1 MSVWATAVGF
11 GISRRTRRLE
21 VPIGSHSADG
31 AFHERAGREPFVC
44 NLEDQADHAVVM
56 HAHQRL
62 PWLKVLIHRGV
73 TLRVHDVEIDTRG
86 LPCANGRPLSR
97 GSCRDLQT
105 RADAGII
112 STKGL

>member
-1 MSVWATAVGF
+1 MSVWAAAVGF

-31 AFHERAGREPFVC
+31 AFHERTCREPFVC
-44 NLEDQADHAVVM
+44 DLKDQADHAVVM

-62 PWLKVLIHRGV
+62 TWLKVLIHRGI
-73 TLRVHDVEIDTRG
+73 TLRVHDLEIDARD
-86 LPCANGRPLSR
+86 PPSANGRPLNR
-97 GSCRDLQT
+97 GGCRDLQT
-105 RADAGII
+105 WADAGII